1 MVRVGIIITHHGI
14 IMAYSGIIVTFMFSV
29 YLYGTLRYRPEAYE
43 HNRTTHSS
51 SPSNTHAHTS
61 LLSNPNPANNF
72 RDFTKLTQTANN
84 GPRTPDGL
92 RKASHPEDS
101 KGHCSNI

>member
-1 MVRVGIIITHHGI
+1 
-14 IMAYSGIIVTFMFSV
+14 
-29 YLYGTLRYRPEAYE
+29 LYDIDPEAYE

-51 SPSNTHAHTS
+51 SPPTPTPIHP

-72 RDFTKLTQTANN
+72 RIAMKSRKHRNN

-92 RKASHPEDS
+92 RASHPEDS
-101 KGHCSNI
+101 KGHCSTFDCHPENKKHSHNF